1 VREIWNREQLYAEV
15 WEKPLVKIAVKYGIS
30 AVMLGK
36 ICRKLLIPLP
46 GRGYWAK
53 KEFGKPVER
62 LPLPEA
68 EDLPVLYRST
78 EPAEPAVV
86 KNPEPEP
93 TDAEY
98 LRIQDVESRSLSAS
112 PEDKPHKLVNLTQAR
127 REASREASLSA
138 KTSKKEEPQGSRL
151 AVGSRLMP

>member
-1 VREIWNREQLYAEV
+1 MREIWNREELYAEV

-36 ICRKLLIPLP
+36 VCRKLLIPLP

-68 EDLPVLYRST
+68 KDLPVLYRST
-78 EPAEPAVV
+78 DP
-86 KNPEPEP
+86 PETTACENNS
-93 TDAEY
+93 
-98 LRIQDVESRSLSAS
+98 LRASGGEGGIRTPDRGVSPYNGLANRRLQPLGHLSAACNQQS
-112 PEDKPHKLVNLTQAR
+112 TTCPSVHLLDCCGTLL
-127 REASREASLSA
+127 
-138 KTSKKEEPQGSRL
+138 
-151 AVGSRLMP
+151 